1 MSDNYCELRKGGAM
15 PELKLP
21 EVLDQ
26 RGAQIVATQ
35 LLDRLG
41 EEMDLDARNLTRLGG
56 AGLEMLI
63 AAHRQWQED
72 CIRFEITNLSPSILR
87 VLELLGVDPQT
98 LRVEVQK

>member
-1 MSDNYCELRKGGAM
+1 M

-26 RGAQIVATQ
+26 RGAQIMATQ
-35 LLDRLG
+35 LLDRL
-41 EEMDLDARNLTRLGG
+41 EQDVVLDATDVRRLGG

-63 AAHRQWQED
+63 SAQRQWQED
-72 CIRFEITNLSPSILR
+72 CKQFEIRNWSPAILK
-87 VLELLGVDPQT
+87 VLEVLGLDPQS

>member
-1 MSDNYCELRKGGAM
+1 M

-41 EEMDLDARNLTRLGG
+41 EDVNLDARNLTRLGG

-72 CIRFEITNLSPSILR
+72 CIRFEISNLSSSILR
-87 VLELLGVDPQT
+87 VFEILDVDPQT
-98 LRVEVQK
+98 LRVEVPK

>member
-1 MSDNYCELRKGGAM
+1 M

-35 LLDRLG
+35 LLDRL
-41 EEMDLDARNLTRLGG
+41 EQDLVLDATDVRRLGG

-63 AAHRQWQED
+63 SAQHQWQED
-72 CIRFEITNLSPSILR
+72 CKQFEIRNWSPAILK
-87 VLELLGVDPQT
+87 VLEVMGVDPQS

>member
-1 MSDNYCELRKGGAM
+1 M

-26 RGAQIVATQ
+26 RGAQRVATQ

-41 EEMDLDARNLTRLGG
+41 EGIVLDASEIRRLGG

-63 AAHRQWQED
+63 SAHRQWHED
-72 CIRFEITNLSPSILR
+72 GMSFETRHWPDSILNAFEI
-87 VLELLGVDPQT
+87 LGVDPKD
-98 LRVEVQK
+98 LNVEVQK